1 MKILVVE
8 DELVIADNLCN
19 LLAKSGYNP
28 LFPAINF
35 TQAIDRI
42 KRDSPDFAIL
52 DVHLSGQKDGVDVA
66 NYLNDYHQIPFIFLT
81 AYGDDRTL
89 NRVMK
94 SRPAAYLLKPFQ
106 KSEIKPTIEIA
117 IMNHKM
123 RQVEDRSDL
132 KDRLS
137 EAEIRVITLIAN
149 QKTTSEIASELSL
162 SASTIKNHRHRI
174 CAKLELPP
182 SNNALLTWALQNW

>member
-19 LLAKSGYNP
+19 LLSKSGYKP

-52 DVHLSGQKDGVDVA
+52 DVHLSGQKDGIDVA
-66 NYLNDYHQIPFIFLT
+66 NYLNENRAIPFIFLT

-94 SRPAAYLLKPFQ
+94 TRPAAYLMKPFQ

-117 IMNHKM
+117 VMNHKM
-123 RQVEDRSDL
+123 RQAAERPDL
-132 KDRLS
+132 KERLS
-137 EAEIRVITLIAN
+137 DAEIRVISLIAN
-149 QKTTSEIASELSL
+149 QKTTAEIALELSL
-162 SASTIKNHRHRI
+162 SVSTIKNHRHRI